1 VTERDRSAPIVDR
14 PIIPREYG
22 VPTTTEGL
30 LDWATVERRLA
41 EARAYWLASVGSDGR
56 PHIRPVDGIYVDDVL
71 YVGGSDEARWVR
83 NLEAAPQVSVH
94 LDGPD
99 VVIVEGEAKLL
110 HGVPKEL
117 AERLAAASN
126 AKYPEY
132 GMTAESY
139 AGPGPF
145 AISPRKVIA
154 WTDFARNPTRFRFH
168 P

>member
-1 VTERDRSAPIVDR
+1 MTERDRRDPTVDR
-14 PIIPREYG
+14 PVIPREYG

-41 EARAYWLASVGSDGR
+41 AARAYWLASVDSDGR
-56 PHIRPVDGIYVDDVL
+56 PHVRPVDGIYVDGVL

-99 VVIVEGEAKLL
+99 VIIVEGEAKLL
-110 HGVPKEL
+110 HGVPGEL

-145 AISPRKVIA
+145 AIGPRKVIA
-154 WTDFARNPTRFRFH
+154 WTDFARNPTRFRFD